1 MNQKKGMILSILTN
15 QFPFIEKLSEVENR
29 KLMEVLKIKS
39 FLEKVR
45 SPRKDIPLNKQIAE
59 TAGIILFGFILG
71 ILQKWMDGT
80 AANVFPVVIQQL
92 DIRNYFGRLAIWIL
106 LATIIA
112 VRAKSPLRAAIN
124 TFFFFISMLAGYYLY
139 CNYILGFLPK
149 TYMMIWITISFVTF
163 FMAYICWYA
172 KGEGIIAIFI
182 SSMIIGVLLA
192 QAINLNITQGFYVYH
207 FMEVLT
213 WIVGTILLRRKPK
226 EYAIVIGL
234 SVVIAFVYQLFMP
247 HWG

>member
-1 MNQKKGMILSILTN
+1 
-15 QFPFIEKLSEVENR
+15 
-29 KLMEVLKIKS
+29 MEVLKIKS

-59 TAGIILFGFILG
+59 TAGIILFGFVLG

-106 LATIIA
+106 LATIIS